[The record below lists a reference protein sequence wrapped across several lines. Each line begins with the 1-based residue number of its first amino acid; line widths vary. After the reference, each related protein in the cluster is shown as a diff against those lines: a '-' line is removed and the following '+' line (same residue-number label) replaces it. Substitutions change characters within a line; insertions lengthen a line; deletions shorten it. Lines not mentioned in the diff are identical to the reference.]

1 MDLRLLETIQKNDI
15 PAFSSLVHN
24 DDQGLVEQREANSM
38 NTVLH
43 LAAKFGHVD
52 MVSNIITLCPDMV
65 AAENKNLET
74 PFHEAAC
81 VGNPKILKLLLEANP
96 AAAAKLDSKKK
107 SALYMACSYGHVD
120 AVKLLLS
127 QPGILSLGEDGSD
140 QTCIHVAT
148 SGGHT
153 DVVRVLLSMHPEF
166 AQMVDEDGNS
176 PLHLASIN
184 KHREIT
190 STLLKLDPK
199 LAQRYNNSG
208 YTPLH
213 YATMH
218 YKFPVLTE
226 FVSMAATSFQCL
238 TKEGETVFH
247 LAVKHGQCNAL
258 LCLFHFCNGMDLF
271 ARQDRHGNTIL
282 HLAVSEGKYQIAEY
296 LISKT
301 KAGMNSRNCRGLTV
315 LDILDEAKDST
326 EKSRLQATINKVGG
340 KRSTEL
346 LSGSPQV
353 QRNFARP
360 VPLLDNIT
368 QRSLFAKE
376 YEMHTISKP
385 SSSQH
390 SPSSMSLP
398 SSKSPS
404 SLSSPQSRR
413 SSCLASPQVQVEG
426 GNKGIQNPESPTP
439 SNLVLEEHVCKLNNE
454 LLSELFNKPRYKHHK
469 VYTEALQNARNTII
483 LVAILIATVTF
494 TAGIS
499 PPGGVHQDEK
509 DGKMKGKSIAG
520 ETTAFKV
527 FAISNNVALFT
538 SLSIVVVLVSIIP
551 YTRKAQ
557 MRFMSIA
564 HKVMWIA
571 VVFMATSYIAAMWVI
586 MPHHKGTDMFFVV
599 LLAVSSGTL
608 GTMFIGLG
616 LKLVEHWRRKTR
628 WRRRTIERGEGVA
641 DPEIGSQNSDV
652 ATSYQHGYHSY

>member
-1 MDLRLLETIQKNDI
+1 MDLGLLEAIQKNDI
-15 PAFSSLVHN
+15 PAFSSLVLN
-24 DDQGLVEQREANSM
+24 DQGLVEQREANSM

-43 LAAKFGHVD
+43 LAAKFGDVD
-52 MVSNIITLCPDMV
+52 MVSNIITLCPNMV
-65 AAENKNLET
+65 AAENKNRET

-120 AVKLLLS
+120 VVKLLLS

-176 PLHLASIN
+176 PLHHASIN

-199 LAQRYNNSG
+199 LAQRYNNCG

-213 YATMH
+213 YATIH
-218 YKFPVLTE
+218 YKITVLTE

-247 LAVKHGQCNAL
+247 LAVKHGQYDAL
-258 LCLFHFCNGMDLF
+258 VCLIHFCNGMDLF
-271 ARQDRHGNTIL
+271 TCQDRHGNTIL
-282 HLAVSEGKYQIAEY
+282 HLAVSEGNYKMAEY

-301 KAGMNSRNCRGLTV
+301 KVGMNSRNCRGLTV
-315 LDILDEAKDST
+315 LDILDVAKDST
-326 EKSRLQATINKVGG
+326 EKSCLQATIIKAGG

-360 VPLLDNIT
+360 VPLLDNIP
-368 QRSLFAKE
+368 QRRVFAKE
-376 YEMHTISKP
+376 YEMHTVSKP
-385 SSSQH
+385 SLWQY
-390 SPSSMSLP
+390 SPSSMSSP

-426 GNKGIQNPESPTP
+426 GNKGIQNPESPSP
-439 SNLVLEEHVCKLNNE
+439 SNLVQEEHVCKLNNE
-454 LLSELFNKPRYKHHK
+454 LLTELFNKGRYKHHK
-469 VYTEALQNARNTII
+469 VYTEALQNARNTIV

-499 PPGGVHQDEK
+499 PPGGVYQDGE
-509 DGKMKGKSIAG
+509 MKGKSIAG

-538 SLSIVVVLVSIIP
+538 SLSIVIVLVSIIP

-564 HKVMWIA
+564 HKVMWVA
-571 VVFMATSYIAAMWVI
+571 VAFMGTSYIAAMWVI

-616 LKLVEHWRRKTR
+616 LKLVEHLRRKTT
-628 WRRRTIERGEGVA
+628 WRRRTRERGEGVP
-641 DPEIGSQNSDV
+641 DPEIGSHNSDV
-652 ATSYQHGYHSY
+652 ATSYHHGYHSY